1 MFAGYRCVARIWQ
14 WAKNIF
20 FTFGNWKFLCYMH
33 SKVIPLLRSWRISE
47 NMLQLMHFSVYVVY
61 ILPENWPLLYRNN
74 DIFALCTH
82 AKIIRGHISLQENA
96 QFVALSNLWSMFNS
110 FCVL

>member
-1 MFAGYRCVARIWQ
+1 MFYIKKTSIIATRCYR
-14 WAKNIF
+14 
-20 FTFGNWKFLCYMH
+20 
-33 SKVIPLLRSWRISE
+33 LLRSWRISE

-96 QFVALSNLWSMFNS
+96 QFVALSTCGLCLTVFV
-110 FCVL
+110 FCRVCRDIISAREP

>member
-1 MFAGYRCVARIWQ
+1 MFAGYRGVARIWQ

-47 NMLQLMHFSVYVVY
+47 NMLQLMHFSVRIYFSVIFCLKNGHFYIGIMIYLHCAHMLRLFGGIFPSKKMLNLLRCQLVVY
-61 ILPENWPLLYRNN
+61 
-74 DIFALCTH
+74 
-82 AKIIRGHISLQENA
+82 
-96 QFVALSNLWSMFNS
+96 V
-110 FCVL
+110 